1 MPASLRSRC
10 RRLLLL
16 GLCLVAVSVAV
27 PAQAATATVEV
38 TDLAGRQ
45 VSLPRDAQR
54 VILGEGR
61 LLYALA
67 ALQAED
73 PFASLV
79 GWRDELIRFDKDV
92 WRRLVERFPHAES
105 LARFGKAAN
114 GEFDLELALSLRP
127 EVIVFDLGAWPALQ
141 DGPALAALEA
151 AGTAVVFVDFLTQ
164 PDRHMEP
171 SLRLLGRVFGAEA
184 RAEALIALRRESLE
198 AVAARLPEPL
208 ERPRVLLETA
218 AGLHPDCCRSVG
230 DDNLGRVVRLAGG
243 HNLAADRLPGL
254 FGQLHPEWV
263 LAQDPDVI
271 IMTGGD
277 WQALRA
283 SAVPL
288 GYDTAAAESRG
299 AMRDLVAAR
308 PGWPA
313 LTAVAAGRAHALWH
327 QFYNTPFQFVAVQRV
342 AKWLH
347 PEAMADLDPEGLWR
361 AIHADRLPYPLEGT
375 FWADMGAMP

>member
-1 MPASLRSRC
+1 MPAPLRSRC

-27 PAQAATATVEV
+27 PARAATATVEV

-67 ALQAED
+67 ALQPEE

-105 LARFGKAAN
+105 LTRFGKAAT

-127 EVIVFDLGAWPALQ
+127 EVIVFDLGAWPALR
-141 DGPALAALEA
+141 DGPALAALQA

-171 SLRLLGRVFGAEA
+171 SLRLLGRVFGTEA
-184 RAEALIALRRESLE
+184 RAEALIALRRESLD
-198 AVAARLPEPL
+198 AVASRLPEPR

-218 AGLHPDCCRSVG
+218 AGLHADCCRSVG

-288 GYDTAAAESRG
+288 GYDIAAAESRG
-299 AMRDLVAAR
+299 AMRRLVAAR
-308 PGWPA
+308 PGWSA
-313 LTAVAAGRAHALWH
+313 LTAVAAGRVHALWH
-327 QFYNTPFQFVAVQRV
+327 PFYNSPFQFVAVQRV

-361 AIHADRLPYPLEGT
+361 TIHADHLPYPLEGT
-375 FWADMGAMP
+375 FWVDMGAMP